1 MRGTE
6 RKLLWEAKMKGYI
19 DNNRPPA
26 GGEERIVYISPKEI
40 RPYENNPRMNDG
52 GVQPVI
58 ESIKAYGFKV
68 PIVVDRNNVVVCGH
82 TRLKAALE
90 MGLEKVPCIIANDL
104 TDEQVRAFRIADN
117 KVSDFSIWDNKL
129 LLEELTELEESDWFT
144 GFEFA
149 ELDSLDVLNE
159 RDNSAVEDNEDG
171 VTYEVV
177 CRSMNLERVEKI
189 RKLWEEMGGDDA

>member
-1 MRGTE
+1 
-6 RKLLWEAKMKGYI
+6 MKDYV

-26 GGEERIVYISPKEI
+26 GGEERIVYISPKKLI
-40 RPYENNPRMNDG
+40 PYEKNPRMNDG

-82 TRLKAALE
+82 TRLKAALQ
-90 MGLEKVPCIIANDL
+90 MGLDKVPCIVANDL

-129 LLEELTELEESDWFT
+129 LLEELDAIDVDLFT
-144 GFEFA
+144 GFDFGD
-149 ELDSLDVLNE
+149 LDGLDVLNE
-159 RDNSAVEDNEDG
+159 KDNSAVEDNEDG

-177 CRSMNLERVEKI
+177 CRSMSRERVEKI
-189 RKLWEEMGGDDA
+189 QKLWEEMGGDDV

>member
-1 MRGTE
+1 M
-6 RKLLWEAKMKGYI
+6 MKNYV

-26 GGEERIVYISPKEI
+26 GEEERIVYISPKKLI
-40 RPYENNPRMNDG
+40 PYENNPRMNDG

-82 TRLKAALE
+82 TRLKAALQ
-90 MGLEKVPCIIANDL
+90 MGLDKVPCIVADDL

-129 LLEELTELEESDWFT
+129 LLEELDAIDVDLFT
-144 GFEFA
+144 GFDFGD
-149 ELDSLDVLNE
+149 LDGLDVLNE
-159 RDNSAVEDNEDG
+159 KDNSAVEDNEDG

-177 CRSMNLERVEKI
+177 CRSMSRERVEKI
-189 RKLWEEMGGDDA
+189 QKLWEEMGGDDV

>member
-1 MRGTE
+1 
-6 RKLLWEAKMKGYI
+6 MKDYI

-26 GGEERIVYISPKEI
+26 GAEERIVYISPKKLI
-40 RPYENNPRMNDG
+40 PYENNPRMNDR

-82 TRLKAALE
+82 TRLKAALQ
-90 MGLEKVPCIIANDL
+90 MGLDKVPCIVADDL

-129 LLEELTELEESDWFT
+129 LLEELDVLNETDWFT
-144 GFEFA
+144 GFDFGD
-149 ELDSLDVLNE
+149 LDGLDVLNE
-159 RDNSAVEDNEDG
+159 KDNSAVEDNEDG

-177 CRSMNLERVEKI
+177 CRSMNRERVEKI
-189 RKLWEEMGGDDA
+189 QKIWEEMGGDD